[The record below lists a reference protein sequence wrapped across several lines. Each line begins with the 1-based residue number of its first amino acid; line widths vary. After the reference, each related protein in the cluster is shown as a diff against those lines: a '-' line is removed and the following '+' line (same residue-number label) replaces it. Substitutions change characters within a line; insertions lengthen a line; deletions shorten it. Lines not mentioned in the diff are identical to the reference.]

1 MKKTLILF
9 LICFNLYPQIS
20 SKKIDRWVSKNESLN
35 GSIVSIAIKEL
46 KKNKKTYGININTY
60 MTPASNVKILTV
72 LGSIHFGDSI
82 PILKY
87 KVSSSNDTLR
97 ISPTG
102 YPLTAHP
109 KYIDKDLEKFI
120 KPYSHILYHKP
131 KIELSKYGPAWAW
144 DDSNYYFQAER
155 SEMPIY
161 GNVIQVFKKSN
172 GEIETIPDNFKIN
185 LDFKQKEKIYREET
199 HNNFFINPS
208 LIELGDTIYSPFIV
222 SRKNTISLFKNFLN
236 TSVQFDEQEL
246 SDYNTL
252 NSSQV
257 DEIYSAILK
266 DSDNLIS
273 ESLVANIS
281 LRLNDTISAD
291 KGIQLIQNRFNDNI
305 SNQIQL
311 FDGSGL
317 SRYNLITPNA
327 LISSLENIY
336 QLIGLE
342 RIKNIFPKNYILKD
356 RQDFVWGKTGTL
368 RNNHNYSGYIITD
381 KGRIY
386 VFSIMINHFTNDLT
400 KIKEA
405 IADFLI
411 YLKSGRDRPN

>member
-1 MKKTLILF
+1 MKKVLIIF
-9 LICFNLYPQIS
+9 LIYSNLYPQIS
-20 SKKIDRWVSKNESLN
+20 SKKIDRWVSKNENLN
-35 GSIVSIAIKEL
+35 GAVVSIAIKQL
-46 KKNKKTYGININTY
+46 KKNKKTHGINLNTY

-87 KVSSSNDTLR
+87 KVSSYNDTLR

-120 KPYSHILYHKP
+120 KPYKHILYHKP
-131 KIELSKYGPAWAW
+131 KIDLTKYGPAWAW
-144 DDSNYYFQAER
+144 DDFNYYFQAER

-161 GNVIQVFKKSN
+161 GNVIQVVKKN
-172 GEIETIPDNFKIN
+172 NEEIETIPDHFKIN
-185 LDFKQKEKIYREET
+185 FDFEQKEKIYREEID
-199 HNNFFINPS
+199 NNFFINPS
-208 LIELGDTIYSPFIV
+208 LIELGDTLYSPFIT
-222 SRKNTISLFKNFLN
+222 SRKSTISFLENFLN
-236 TSVQFDEQEL
+236 ASVQFNEQEL

-257 DEIYSAILK
+257 DEIYSAVLK

-281 LRLNDTISAD
+281 LRLNDTISVD
-291 KGIQLIQNRFNDNI
+291 KGIQLIQNRFNKNI
-305 SNQIQL
+305 SNQIKL

-356 RQDFVWGKTGTL
+356 TEDFVWGKTGTL

-381 KGRIY
+381 KGKIY
-386 VFSIMINHFTNDLT
+386 VFSIMINHFTNDLD
-400 KIKEA
+400 KIKEV

-411 YLKSGRDRPN
+411 YLKSNS

>member
-20 SKKIDRWVSKNESLN
+20 SKKIDRWVSKNENLN
-35 GSIVSIAIKEL
+35 GSVVSIAIKEL

-87 KVSSSNDTLR
+87 KVSRSNDTLR

-120 KPYSHILYHKP
+120 KPYSYILYHKP

-144 DDSNYYFQAER
+144 DDFNYYFQAER

-161 GNVIQVFKKSN
+161 GNVIQVVKKSN
-172 GEIETIPDNFKIN
+172 EEIETIPDNFKIN
-185 LDFKQKEKIYREET
+185 IDFKQKEKIYRRET

-208 LIELGDTIYSPFIV
+208 LIKIGDTIYSPFIV

-236 TSVQFDEQEL
+236 TSVKFDEQEL

-281 LRLNDTISAD
+281 LRLNDTISVD

-342 RIKNIFPKNYILKD
+342 RIKNIFPKNYILKE
-356 RQDFVWGKTGTL
+356 REDFVWGKTGTL

-386 VFSIMINHFTNDLT
+386 VFSIMINHFTNDLS

-411 YLKSGRDRPN
+411 YLKSGRGRPN

>member
-1 MKKTLILF
+1 MKKVLVLF
-9 LICFNLYPQIS
+9 LICSNLYPQIS
-20 SKKIDRWVSKNESLN
+20 NKKINRWVSKNQNLE

-46 KKNKKTYGININTY
+46 KKNKKIYGINLNTN

-72 LGSIHFGDSI
+72 LGSISFGDSI
-82 PILKY
+82 PLLKY

-120 KPYSHILYHKP
+120 KPYKHIFYHKP
-131 KIELSKYGPAWAW
+131 KIELRKYGPAWAW
-144 DDSNYYFQAER
+144 DDYNYYFQAER

-172 GEIETIPDNFKIN
+172 GEIEIIPDNYKIN
-185 LDFKQKEKIYREET
+185 LDFEQKEIIFREEVD
-199 HNNFFINPS
+199 NNYFINPS
-208 LIELGDTIYSPFIV
+208 LIKMGDTLYSPFIT
-222 SRKNTISLFKNFLN
+222 SRKNTISLLKDFLN
-236 TSVQFDEQEL
+236 TPVKFSEQEL

-257 DEIYSAILK
+257 DKIYSAILK

-273 ESLVANIS
+273 ESLMANIS
-281 LRLNDTISAD
+281 LRLNDTISVD
-291 KGIQLIQNRFNDNI
+291 KGVELIQNRFNENV
-305 SNQIQL
+305 SNQIKL
-311 FDGSGL
+311 YDGSGL
-317 SRYNLITPNA
+317 SRYNLITSKA
-327 LISSLENIY
+327 LILSLEKIY

-356 RQDFVWGKTGTL
+356 KEDFVWGKTGTL
-368 RNNHNYSGYIITD
+368 RNNHNYSGYIITN
-381 KGRIY
+381 KNKLY
-386 VFSIMINHFTNDLT
+386 VFSIMINHYPVELE

-411 YLKSGRDRPN
+411 YLKSNT

>member
-1 MKKTLILF
+1 MKKLLIIF
-9 LICFNLYPQIS
+9 LIYSNLYPQIS
-20 SKKIDRWVSKNESLN
+20 SKKINRWVSKNENLN
-35 GSIVSIAIKEL
+35 GAVVSIAIKQL
-46 KKNKKTYGININTY
+46 RKNKKTHGINLNTY

-72 LGSIHFGDSI
+72 LGSIYFGDSI

-87 KVSSSNDTLR
+87 KVSSYNDTLR

-120 KPYSHILYHKP
+120 KPYKHILYHKP
-131 KIELSKYGPAWAW
+131 KIDLTKYGPAWAW
-144 DDSNYYFQAER
+144 DDFNYYFQAER

-161 GNVIQVFKKSN
+161 GNVIQVFKKIN
-172 GEIETIPDNFKIN
+172 GEIETIPDDFKIN
-185 LDFKQKEKIYREET
+185 FDFEQKEKIYREEID
-199 HNNFFINPS
+199 NNFFINPS
-208 LIELGDTIYSPFIV
+208 LIELGDTLYSPFIT
-222 SRKNTISLFKNFLN
+222 SRKSTISFLKNFLN
-236 TSVQFDEQEL
+236 ASVHFNEQEL

-257 DEIYSAILK
+257 DEIYSAVLK

-281 LRLNDTISAD
+281 LRLNDTISVD
-291 KGIQLIQNRFNDNI
+291 KGIQLIQNRFNKNI
-305 SNQIQL
+305 SNQIKL

-356 RQDFVWGKTGTL
+356 TEDFVWGKTGTL

-381 KGRIY
+381 KGKIY
-386 VFSIMINHFTNDLT
+386 VFSIMINHFTNDLD
-400 KIKEA
+400 KIKEV

-411 YLKSGRDRPN
+411 YLKSNS

>member
-1 MKKTLILF
+1 MKKLLIIF
-9 LICFNLYPQIS
+9 LIYSNLYPQIS
-20 SKKIDRWVSKNESLN
+20 SKKINMWVSKNENLN
-35 GSIVSIAIKEL
+35 GAVVSIAIKQL
-46 KKNKKTYGININTY
+46 RKNKKTHGINLNTY

-72 LGSIHFGDSI
+72 LGSIYFGDSI

-87 KVSSSNDTLR
+87 KVSSYNDTLR

-120 KPYSHILYHKP
+120 KPYKYILYHKP
-131 KIELSKYGPAWAW
+131 KIDLTKYGPAWAW
-144 DDSNYYFQAER
+144 DDFNYYFQAER

-161 GNVIQVFKKSN
+161 GNVIQVVKNFN
-172 GEIETIPDNFKIN
+172 GEIETIPNDFKIN
-185 LDFKQKEKIYREET
+185 FDFDQKEKIYREEID
-199 HNNFFINPS
+199 NNFFINPS
-208 LIELGDTIYSPFIV
+208 LIELGDTLYSPFIT
-222 SRKNTISLFKNFLN
+222 SRKSTISFLKNFLN
-236 TSVQFDEQEL
+236 ASVHFNEQEL

-257 DEIYSAILK
+257 DEIYSAVLK

-281 LRLNDTISAD
+281 LRLNDTISVD
-291 KGIQLIQNRFNDNI
+291 KGIQLIQNRFNENI

-356 RQDFVWGKTGTL
+356 TEDFVWGKTGTL

-381 KGRIY
+381 KGKIY
-386 VFSIMINHFTNDLT
+386 VFSIMVNHFTNDLD

-411 YLKSGRDRPN
+411 YLKSNS

>member
-1 MKKTLILF
+1 MKKVLVLF
-9 LICFNLYPQIS
+9 LICSNLYPQIS
-20 SKKIDRWVSKNESLN
+20 NKKINRWVSKNQNLE

-46 KKNKKTYGININTY
+46 KKNKKIYGINLSTN

-72 LGSIHFGDSI
+72 LGSISFGDSI
-82 PILKY
+82 PLLKY

-120 KPYSHILYHKP
+120 KPYKHIFYHKP
-131 KIELSKYGPAWAW
+131 KIELMKYGPAWAW
-144 DDSNYYFQAER
+144 DDYNYYFQAER

-172 GEIETIPDNFKIN
+172 GEIEIIPDNYKIN
-185 LDFKQKEKIYREET
+185 LDFEQKEIIFREEVD
-199 HNNFFINPS
+199 NNYFINPS
-208 LIELGDTIYSPFIV
+208 LIKMGDTLYSPFIT
-222 SRKNTISLFKNFLN
+222 SRKNTISLLKDFLN
-236 TSVQFDEQEL
+236 TPVKFSDQEL

-257 DEIYSAILK
+257 DKIYSAILK

-273 ESLVANIS
+273 ESLMANIS
-281 LRLNDTISAD
+281 LRLNDTISVD
-291 KGIQLIQNRFNDNI
+291 KGVELIQNRFNENV
-305 SNQIQL
+305 SNQIKL
-311 FDGSGL
+311 YDGSGL
-317 SRYNLITPNA
+317 SRYNLITSKA
-327 LISSLENIY
+327 LILSLEKIY

-356 RQDFVWGKTGTL
+356 KEDFVWGKTGTL
-368 RNNHNYSGYIITD
+368 RNNHNYSGYIITN
-381 KGRIY
+381 KNKLY
-386 VFSIMINHFTNDLT
+386 VFSIMINHYPVELE
-400 KIKEA
+400 KIKDA

-411 YLKSGRDRPN
+411 YLKSNT

>member
-20 SKKIDRWVSKNESLN
+20 SKKIDRWVSKNENLN
-35 GSIVSIAIKEL
+35 GSVVSIAIKEL

-87 KVSSSNDTLR
+87 KVSRSNDTLR

-120 KPYSHILYHKP
+120 KPYSYILYHKP

-144 DDSNYYFQAER
+144 DDFNYYFQAER

-161 GNVIQVFKKSN
+161 GNVIQVVKKSN
-172 GEIETIPDNFKIN
+172 EEIETIPDNFKIN
-185 LDFKQKEKIYREET
+185 IDFKQKEKIYRGET

-208 LIELGDTIYSPFIV
+208 LMKIGDTIYSPFIV

-236 TSVQFDEQEL
+236 TSVKFDEQEL

-281 LRLNDTISAD
+281 LRLNDTISVD

-342 RIKNIFPKNYILKD
+342 RIKNIFPKNYILKE
-356 RQDFVWGKTGTL
+356 REDFVWGKTGTL
-368 RNNHNYSGYIITD
+368 RNNHNYSGYIISD

-386 VFSIMINHFTNDLT
+386 VFSIMINHFTNDLS

-411 YLKSGRDRPN
+411 YLKSGRDRSN

>member
-20 SKKIDRWVSKNESLN
+20 SKKIDRWVSKNENLN
-35 GSIVSIAIKEL
+35 GSVVSIAIKEL

-87 KVSSSNDTLR
+87 KVSRSNDTLR

-120 KPYSHILYHKP
+120 KPYSHILYHNP

-161 GNVIQVFKKSN
+161 GNVIQVVKKSN
-172 GEIETIPDNFKIN
+172 EEIETTPDNFKIN
-185 LDFKQKEKIYREET
+185 IDFKQKEKIYRGET

-208 LIELGDTIYSPFIV
+208 LMKIGDTIYSPFIV

-236 TSVQFDEQEL
+236 TSVKFDEQEL
-246 SDYNTL
+246 SDYNSL

-281 LRLNDTISAD
+281 LRLNDTISVD
-291 KGIQLIQNRFNDNI
+291 KGIQLIQDRFNDNI

-342 RIKNIFPKNYILKD
+342 RIKNIFPKNYILKE
-356 RQDFVWGKTGTL
+356 REDFVWGKTGTL
-368 RNNHNYSGYIITD
+368 RNNHNYSGYIISD

-386 VFSIMINHFTNDLT
+386 VFSIMINHFTNDLS